1 MSDINNIF
9 ESAPIDR
16 LTIAEQQDQ
25 KNSDET
31 SSWLNGAIK
40 GFSAVFSSFIAR
52 FCLSSPKDTGRYET
66 ALKGNVQDR
75 KNLASSQNWESS
87 FSLKNWISKGLSFS
101 FGKKSDQE
109 VDRNFLTRVNE
120 LVDNMQAFSGKHDQ
134 ERSTKT
140 LEDLSAW
147 NMSRDSEEGTP

>member
-1 MSDINNIF
+1 MSDINNLF

-16 LTIAEQQDQ
+16 LTIVESQDQ
-25 KNSDET
+25 KNSDKT

-40 GFSAVFSSFIAR
+40 GFSAAFSSFIAR

-66 ALKGNVQDR
+66 ALKGNAQDR

-101 FGKKSDQE
+101 FGKKSDQK
-109 VDRNFLTRVNE
+109 VDRDSLASGNGFFNA
-120 LVDNMQAFSGKHDQ
+120 QAVSGKHNRKEAVKVLRDPTQ
-134 ERSTKT
+134 WGMIK
-140 LEDLSAW
+140 
-147 NMSRDSEEGTP
+147 DSEKG